1 MLLQINTTER
11 EKSQIVT
18 ELKGPGQSLPG
29 NLGHNPRSVLHALP
43 LSWSSNP
50 ISHPTLKPKLL
61 PHVFSGWY
69 TPFSIKITVGK
80 QEGQVNHILRLGPHS
95 GPSGER
101 WQIQA
106 PINPTR
112 SRVKG
117 HQKGEPGHRKEWSLV
132 NARRGRGAWTRFQEE
147 PGEKGRGEDL
157 RCHRAGVV
165 VPGRRAGGL
174 RCWSSTV
181 IRSGSSASTS
191 NGNSMAHCARSDP
204 PRVTSLPP
212 LPPQSVFP
220 LPRLQ
225 VPRGPPL
232 PALPS
237 STIRLYR
244 SSWPRRPQSSCQTS
258 CRLATALSP
267 SSPPTAAGATA
278 THFWGLVSHSPN
290 LSAPQ

>member
-1 MLLQINTTER
+1 M
-11 EKSQIVT
+11 
-18 ELKGPGQSLPG
+18 
-29 NLGHNPRSVLHALP
+29 
-43 LSWSSNP
+43 
-50 ISHPTLKPKLL
+50 
-61 PHVFSGWY
+61 
-69 TPFSIKITVGK
+69 
-80 QEGQVNHILRLGPHS
+80 
-95 GPSGER
+95 
-101 WQIQA
+101 
-106 PINPTR
+106 
-112 SRVKG
+112 
-117 HQKGEPGHRKEWSLV
+117 
-132 NARRGRGAWTRFQEE
+132 E
-147 PGEKGRGEDL
+147 PGEKGRREDL

-204 PRVTSLPP
+204 PRATSLPP

-220 LPRLQ
+220 LLCLQ

-237 STIRLYR
+237 STTRSYR
-244 SSWPRRPQSSCQTS
+244 SIWPRRPQSSCQTS
-258 CRLATALSP
+258 CHLATALSP
-267 SSPPTAAGATA
+267 SSPPTAAGAIA

>member
-1 MLLQINTTER
+1 ME
-11 EKSQIVT
+11 
-18 ELKGPGQSLPG
+18 
-29 NLGHNPRSVLHALP
+29 
-43 LSWSSNP
+43 SSNP
-50 ISHPTLKPKLL
+50 ISHHTLKPKLL
-61 PHVFSGWY
+61 PHLLSGWY
-69 TPFSIKITVGK
+69 TPFSLKVTVGK
-80 QEGQVNHILRLGPHS
+80 QKGQVNHILRLGPYI

-117 HQKGEPGHRKEWSLV
+117 HQKGEPGHQKERSLV
-132 NARRGRGAWTRFQEE
+132 NARRGRGAWTRFREE

-204 PRVTSLPP
+204 PHATSLPP

-220 LPRLQ
+220 RSACRSPGDRPSPR
-225 VPRGPPL
+225 
-232 PALPS
+232 
-237 STIRLYR
+237 
-244 SSWPRRPQSSCQTS
+244 
-258 CRLATALSP
+258 
-267 SSPPTAAGATA
+267 SPPPSLACIAAAGP
-278 THFWGLVSHSPN
+278 GDPN
-290 LSAPQ
+290 LLARPAVA